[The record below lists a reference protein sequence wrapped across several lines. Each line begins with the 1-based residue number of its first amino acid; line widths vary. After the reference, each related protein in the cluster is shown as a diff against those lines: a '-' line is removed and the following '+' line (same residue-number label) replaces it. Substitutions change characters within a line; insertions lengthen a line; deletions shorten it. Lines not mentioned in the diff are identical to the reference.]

1 MKTFKL
7 VSLQLVEKN
16 GLIDIELDDGLI
28 INKEDEKS
36 IWLLEA
42 FIDKSYLEYFKKRAD
57 DKDELTIQVVITKK
71 ENDPAAFQTK
81 ITSISELENHISI
94 LFEGSLKRTKNDY
107 AELLLQDLLDKGYI
121 GDNLLDEFKDKMQ
134 SKPRLAAA
142 KKENKETP
150 AQS

>member
-7 VSLQLVEKN
+7 VSLQLVEEN
-16 GLIDIELDDGLI
+16 GLIDIQLDDGLI

-36 IWLLEA
+36 TWLLEA

-107 AELLLQDLLDKGYI
+107 AELLLQDLLDKGFI
-121 GDNLLDEFKDKMQ
+121 GESLLDEFKVKMQ

>member
-7 VSLQLVEKN
+7 VSLQLVEED
-16 GLIDIELDDGLI
+16 GLVDIELDDGLI

-36 IWLLEA
+36 NWLLEA
-42 FIDKSYLEYFKKRAD
+42 YIDKSYIDYFKKRAD
-57 DKDELTIQVVITKK
+57 NKDELIIQVVITKR

-81 ITSISELENHISI
+81 ITSIKELENHISI

-107 AELLLQDLLDKGYI
+107 AELLLQDLLGKGFK

-142 KKENKETP
+142 KKQNKETP
-150 AQS
+150 VQ

>member
-7 VSLQLVEKN
+7 VSLQLVEEK
-16 GLIDIELDDGLI
+16 GLVDIELDDGLI

-36 IWLLEA
+36 SWLLEA
-42 FIDKSYLEYFKKRAD
+42 FVDKSYLEYFKKRAD

-94 LFEGSLKRTKNDY
+94 LFEGSLRRTKNDY
-107 AELLLQDLLDKGYI
+107 AELLLQDLLDKGYS
-121 GDNLLDEFKDKMQ
+121 GDSLIDEFKEKMH

-142 KKENKETP
+142 KKDNKETP
-150 AQS
+150 AQ

>member
-1 MKTFKL
+1 
-7 VSLQLVEKN
+7 VSLQLVEEN
-16 GLIDIELDDGLI
+16 GLIDIQLDDGLI

-36 IWLLEA
+36 TWLLEA

-94 LFEGSLKRTKNDY
+94 LF
-107 AELLLQDLLDKGYI
+107 
-121 GDNLLDEFKDKMQ
+121 
-134 SKPRLAAA
+134 
-142 KKENKETP
+142 
-150 AQS
+150 

>member
-7 VSLQLVEKN
+7 VSLQLVEEN
-16 GLIDIELDDGLI
+16 GLVDIELDDGLI

-36 IWLLEA
+36 NWLLEA
-42 FIDKSYLEYFKKRAD
+42 YIDKSYLDYFKKRAD
-57 DKDELTIQVVITKK
+57 NNDELIIQVVITKR

-81 ITSISELENHISI
+81 ITSINELENHISI

-107 AELLLQDLLDKGYI
+107 AELLLQDLLGKGFK
-121 GDNLLDEFKDKMQ
+121 GNNLLDEFKTKMQ
-134 SKPRLAAA
+134 TKPRIPAT

-150 AQS
+150 VQ

>member
-7 VSLQLVEKN
+7 VSLQLVEED
-16 GLIDIELDDGLI
+16 GLVDIELDDGLI

-36 IWLLEA
+36 NWLLEA
-42 FIDKSYLEYFKKRAD
+42 YIDKAYLDFFKKRAD
-57 DKDELTIQVVITKK
+57 KGDELIIQVVITKR

-81 ITSISELENHISI
+81 ITSINELEDHISI

-107 AELLLQDLLDKGYI
+107 AELLLQDLLGKGFR
-121 GDNLLDEFKDKMQ
+121 GDNLLDEFKLKMQ

-142 KKENKETP
+142 KDKETP
-150 AQS
+150 AQ